1 MLACIRSYWF
11 LISLLTLIAA
21 GLSLGYAGD
30 ARILRIIQ
38 SILKTQFITPGI
50 LFLMA
55 FTLDSSQIRA
65 SFRAPGPVLWAC
77 FVNAAIMPLMGW
89 GAMSLQL
96 ASHFEIGLMI
106 AASVPCT
113 VAAASVL
120 TRKIDGNDAVSLL
133 TTLITNGLCF
143 LTTPLWLR
151 LTTGHEIASDPFE
164 LGLGLV
170 LAVLVPSLL
179 GQCVRL
185 APSARE
191 FAKRRKP
198 ILGVISQISILL
210 LVFSSACKGGQ
221 KLHVPDLG
229 SEILGLAVVWATCI
243 GLHLLGL
250 VIANQGSRGLGFCE
264 RDRLAA
270 AFAGSQKTLPVGL
283 FIASNVAFES
293 VQFAVFPI
301 LMFHASQLFIDSLI
315 VERHAKRAATTAAT

>member
-1 MLACIRSYWF
+1 MLAFLRAYWF
-11 LISLLTLIAA
+11 MISLLTLMAA
-21 GLSLGYAGD
+21 GLSLGYAGND
-30 ARILRIIQ
+30 RVLGFIQ
-38 SILKTQFITPGI
+38 LVLKTQLITPAI

-77 FVNAAIMPLMGW
+77 FVNAAVMPLMGY

-96 ASHFEIGLMI
+96 ARHFEIGLMI
-106 AASVPCT
+106 AACVPCT

-120 TRKIDGNDAVSLL
+120 TRKIGGNDAISLL
-133 TTLITNGLCF
+133 TTLLTNGLCF
-143 LTTPLWLR
+143 LTAPLWLR
-151 LTTGHEIASDPFE
+151 LTTGYEFVGNPLE

-170 LAVLVPSLL
+170 LAVLLPSLL
-179 GQCVRL
+179 GQCVRVSS
-185 APSARE
+185 AARE

-198 ILGVISQISILL
+198 VLGAIAQIGILL

-221 KLHVPDLG
+221 KLHVPNLS
-229 SEILGLAVVWATCI
+229 SELKGLAVVWATCI

-250 VIANQGSRGLGFCE
+250 VIANYGARWLGFCE
-264 RDRLAA
+264 QDRLAA

-283 FIASNVAFES
+283 FVASNVAFDS
-293 VQFAVFPI
+293 VQFAIFPI

-315 VERHAKRAATTAAT
+315 VDRHLKKAAAKVAI

>member
-1 MLACIRSYWF
+1 MLAFIRSYWF

-21 GLSLGYAGD
+21 GLSLGYAGND
-30 ARILRIIQ
+30 RFLGFVQTA
-38 SILKTQFITPGI
+38 LKTQLITPAI

-65 SFRAPGPVLWAC
+65 AFRAPGPVLWAC
-77 FVNAAIMPLMGW
+77 FVNAAVMPLMGY

-120 TRKIDGNDAVSLL
+120 TRKIGGNDAVSLL
-133 TTLITNGLCF
+133 TTLLTNGLCF

-151 LTTGHEIASDPFE
+151 LTTGHEIASNPLE

-179 GQCVRL
+179 GQCVRFSS
-185 APSARE
+185 AARE

-198 ILGVISQISILL
+198 VLGAIAQLGILM

-221 KLHVPDLG
+221 KLQVPNLG
-229 SEILGLAVVWATCI
+229 SEILGLAVVWASCI
-243 GLHLLGL
+243 GLHMLGL
-250 VIANQGSRGLGFCE
+250 VIANYGARWLGFGE
-264 RDRLAA
+264 KDRLAA

-315 VERHAKRAATTAAT
+315 VERHAKRAAAQ